1 MSAIGFIGAGN
12 MATAI
17 LRGYLAREK
26 AEVYVY
32 DIDPQRMEKLAAFGA
47 KPAESAAWLA
57 RRVKYLFLAV
67 KPQNFEEVLAELKGQ
82 IAEDTVVVS
91 IAAGISSAYL
101 KQALG
106 FDAKVVRVMP
116 NTPLMLGYGASA
128 LARVEPATEEEFAFC
143 CGMFQASGETAVID
157 EAQMNAV
164 ISVNGS
170 TPAYLYQIAQHFIR
184 YAEEQGIG
192 QEVALRLFAQTMIG
206 SAKMM
211 TDSGLSLDELIRMV
225 SSKGGTT
232 IAGLEAFREDGLEAM
247 VRHACER
254 CTRRAEELAR

>member
-17 LRGYLAREK
+17 IRGYLGREQ
-26 AEVYVY
+26 AEIYVY
-32 DIDPQRMEKLAAFGA
+32 DINPEQVEKLAAVGA
-47 KPAESAAWLA
+47 KPAESAVWLA
-57 RRVKYLFLAV
+57 QRVKYLFLAV

-82 IAEDTVVVS
+82 VAEDTVVVS

-101 KQALG
+101 KQQLG
-106 FDAKVVRVMP
+106 FDARVVRVMP
-116 NTPLMLGYGASA
+116 NTPLLLGYGASA
-128 LARVEPATEEEFAFC
+128 LARVAPTSEEEFSFC
-143 CGMFQASGETAVID
+143 CDIFRASGEIAVID

-170 TPAYLYQIAQHFIR
+170 TPAYLYQIAQYFIA
-184 YAEEQGIG
+184 YAVKQGIEE
-192 QEVALRLFAQTMIG
+192 EVALRLFAQTMIG

-211 TDSGLSLDELIRMV
+211 TDSGSSLEELIRMV

-232 IAGLEAFREDGLEAM
+232 IAGLESFREDGLEKM
-247 VRHACER
+247 IEKACNC
-254 CTRRAEELAR
+254 CTKRAEELAK